1 MDMDIKFLSCYVIDV
16 DSALYDGKFSEVDKY
31 IEETQPLIKAA
42 ELKAMKL
49 AGFLNTW
56 SRCVLEDGVTAETE
70 IYVDDMVKD
79 SEELQE
85 IKELLL
91 DVYRCNETLKNN
103 KEYQNWRRRAA

>member
-1 MDMDIKFLSCYVIDV
+1 MDIKLLSCYAIDV
-16 DSALYDGKFSEVDKY
+16 DSALWVGKFSEVEEY
-31 IEETQPLIKAA
+31 IQESLPLIKAA
-42 ELKAMKL
+42 ETKAMKL

-56 SRCVLEDGVTAETE
+56 SRCVLEDGVTAGTE
-70 IYVDDMVKD
+70 MYVDDMVKD

-103 KEYQNWRRRAA
+103 KEYQNWRRKAA

>member
-1 MDMDIKFLSCYVIDV
+1 MDIKLLSCYVNDV

-56 SRCVLEDGVTAETE
+56 SRCVLDDGITDETE
-70 IYVDDMVKD
+70 WYVDDMVKD

-91 DVYRCNETLKNN
+91 DIHRFNKVLASN
-103 KEYQNWRRRAA
+103 KEYQNWRRKAA